1 MKKKMKVI
9 TATTIRRLIDVANS
23 YSVQKDDI
31 VDIKKV
37 SEGEY
42 ILIYYTNEE
51 D

>member
-1 MKKKMKVI
+1 MKLNVI

-23 YSVQKDDI
+23 YAIQKDDI

-37 SEGEY
+37 GEEY

>member
-1 MKKKMKVI
+1 MNVI

-23 YSVQKDDI
+23 YSIKKDNI

-37 SEGEY
+37 GDEY
-42 ILIYYTNEE
+42 ILIYYTDEE